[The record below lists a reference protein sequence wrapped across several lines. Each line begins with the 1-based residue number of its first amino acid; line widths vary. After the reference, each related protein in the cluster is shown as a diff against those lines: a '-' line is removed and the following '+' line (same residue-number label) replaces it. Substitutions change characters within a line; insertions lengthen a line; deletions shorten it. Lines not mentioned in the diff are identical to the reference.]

1 MPLTSSLE
9 AWWGSCRSI
18 HLPYLFGKVWRRPLH
33 LNCEDGVASRLII
46 PLLFLYKL
54 RFNFPLNNEVLT
66 ANNTFAI
73 AGFRSYELQW
83 LDL

>member
-9 AWWGSCRSI
+9 AWCGSCRSI
-18 HLPYLFGKVWRRPLH
+18 HLPYLFGKVWRRLLH

-73 AGFRSYELQW
+73 ALPHSHELQ
-83 LDL
+83 